1 MATEPEPER
10 LEVSDGTDT
19 VVLTSARNGWLVE
32 LRVEGDDDV
41 RRQRLLEAA
50 TQTVMLEEGGRLEL
64 WIEDATP
71 ACDRVPLAAGFTHF
85 RDLWRLERPLPA
97 PDTDL
102 ATRAF
107 STADADAFLEVNNR
121 AFHWHPDQSDLTHEE
136 LEQKCAEP
144 WFDTDGFRLLE
155 LEGRLAGFCWTKVHA
170 DETPRPWQG
179 TPTRRPRLARRAGTA
194 TRNALRRIRQSA
206 CQPALR
212 RTRVPALQNRPRLPA
227 HRPMSSAT
235 PSGLPVTRYDHDR
248 AALGRLLGDEPDYR
262 IDQLWQG
269 LYEDL
274 ADPAEITT
282 LPASLRDR
290 LGGNGKLH

>member
-1 MATEPEPER
+1 MATEPER

-170 DETPRPWQG
+170 DETPPAGEIYAIAVDPDFHGRGLGRELLLDGLAWLAGQG
-179 TPTRRPRLARRAGTA
+179 LRHGMLYVESDNRHANRLYDELGFRRS
-194 TRNALRRIRQSA
+194 RI
-206 CQPALR
+206 
-212 RTRVPALQNRPRLPA
+212 
-227 HRPMSSAT
+227 
-235 PSGLPVTRYDHDR
+235 DR
-248 AALGRLLGDEPDYR
+248 AFQR
-262 IDQLWQG
+262 IV
-269 LYEDL
+269 
-274 ADPAEITT
+274 
-282 LPASLRDR
+282 R
-290 LGGNGKLH
+290 